1 MFEKIIIYDF
11 NLFWLSKFCQN
22 SAHEAISILQADA
35 EMLSAMFRKQV
46 KQNVDQADEGQQQ
59 DFVVQDLQNVLKSE
73 RNRTKYTKDELNKK
87 EMLVVRAMAACTE
100 AQKSYREEKQKVHA
114 ANEEVINY
122 SHFYFIFND
131 IKILNN

>member
-1 MFEKIIIYDF
+1 MPILGFRVFRSRFQNLQKGFQSPIFEKNLKVTKTIEIASNFMIF
-11 NLFWLSKFCQN
+11 NKKMPKIVIFLRSKFQN
-22 SAHEAISILQADA
+22 FK
-35 EMLSAMFRKQV
+35 FR
-46 KQNVDQADEGQQQ
+46 
-59 DFVVQDLQNVLKSE
+59 FRLKSE

-122 SHFYFIFND
+122 SHFYSFLTSKF
-131 IKILNN
+131 